1 MKPFSAVFSSLA
13 SQVRAINRKYAKPQI
28 EMTWFV
34 KACLL
39 ILRLYLFVL
48 VGLMIYKF
56 VKTLKS

>member
-1 MKPFSAVFSSLA
+1 MKPFSAVFSSLVNK
-13 SQVRAINRKYAKPQI
+13 VRAINRKYAKPQV

-48 VGLMIYKF
+48 VSLMIYKF